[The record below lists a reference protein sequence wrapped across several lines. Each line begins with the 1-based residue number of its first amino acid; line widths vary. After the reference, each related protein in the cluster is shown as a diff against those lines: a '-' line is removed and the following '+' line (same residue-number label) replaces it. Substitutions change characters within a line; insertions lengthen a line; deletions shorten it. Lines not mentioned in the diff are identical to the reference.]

1 MKKAPQKG
9 SEHPGVDPGEAQEG
23 FCPPPKLMH
32 VWQGFLGT
40 QLAQGKGRLWESQG
54 REVFSL

>member
-1 MKKAPQKG
+1 MKKAPFLRRGQSTPQWISGGILPSTK
-9 SEHPGVDPGEAQEG
+9 ANT
-23 FCPPPKLMH
+23 CLA
-32 VWQGFLGT
+32 GFLGT